1 MSTIY
6 PRVMRWETAEP
17 PGAGD
22 QQSSRAGRAQEPQ
35 EPPGEE
41 HLGPISFTR
50 EAKDDG
56 RMLILYR
63 RSDERRDG

>member
-22 QQSSRAGRAQEPQ
+22 PQSSQPGRSKEPQ
-35 EPPGEE
+35 QPSGEE
-41 HLGPISFTR
+41 QLGPISFTR
-50 EAKDDG
+50 EVKDDG
-56 RMLILYR
+56 RILILYR
-63 RSDERRDG
+63 RSGECRGG